1 MNVNFILYLKF
12 KPYIAILVNH
22 ILFKIVKIYFF
33 IFSKYNFIYK
43 HNYNIV

>member
-12 KPYIAILVNH
+12 KPSIAILVNH
-22 ILFKIVKIYFF
+22 ILFKIVIF
-33 IFSKYNFIYK
+33 FSKYNFIYK